1 MDTRHLGANGPEV
14 SVIAFGAWPIGGGL
28 GTVPEEQGIAAVE
41 AALEVGMTFIDTAE
55 GYQTSETV
63 VGKAIKGRGDK
74 VFLAT
79 KLSGDDHSADHISTA
94 IENSLRTLGTD
105 HIDLYQLHSPSSR
118 WHIGETMENLV
129 RLREAGKIRY
139 IGVSNFS
146 PEQTREAMQYATIH
160 SSQPRYNLMWR
171 NLEDDVLPFCLH
183 NGIGVIP
190 HSVLSKGVLGGK
202 HEPGHQFASDD
213 ERRLFSFF
221 RGADFEEAYAVAQ
234 RLDSWARD
242 NGRDIVQLAI
252 AWVLANPA
260 VSSAL
265 VGAKSPEQ
273 VYHNAK
279 AADWTLTEEDL
290 QEIEE
295 LMDGYRMTWIKDE
308 P

>member
-1 MDTRHLGANGPEV
+1 MEKRQLGRDGPDV

-28 GTVPEEQGIAAVE
+28 GTVPEPEGIAAVR

-55 GYQTSETV
+55 GYQSSESV
-63 VGKAIKGRGDK
+63 VGKSIAGRREE

-79 KLSGDDHSADHISTA
+79 KISGDDHSAAHMKSA
-94 IENSLRTLGTD
+94 MENSLRALHTD
-105 HIDLYQLHSPSSR
+105 YIDLYQLHSPSPS
-118 WHIGETMENLV
+118 WPIAETMENL
-129 RLREAGKIRY
+129 LTLQQAGKVRY

-146 PEQTREAMQYATIH
+146 PEQTQEAMQYATVH

-171 NLEDDVLPFCLH
+171 DLEDDVLPFCLQ

-202 HEPGHQFASDD
+202 HKPGHTFASDD

-221 RGADFEEAYAVAQ
+221 RGNDFEQAYEVAQ
-234 RLDSWARD
+234 RLDGWARD
-242 NGRDIVQLAI
+242 HGRDIVQLAI

-260 VSSAL
+260 VASAL

-279 AADWTLTEEDL
+279 AADWHLTAGDL
-290 QEIEE
+290 QEIES
-295 LMDGYRMTWIKDE
+295 MMGGFRMTWIKGE
-308 P
+308 A